1 LCLWLTW
8 IDDCI
13 IIGSSDVVD
22 REKKKMMQLFECDD
36 VGPMEEYVGNKI
48 DMCERTMKLTQ
59 PVLLQSFTDEFGVKG
74 SGEQLPAKP
83 GQVLSKGEE
92 KDVLSESM
100 QKKYWSGVGK
110 LRYLTTWSRPDIL
123 NAVREVSRFL
133 QAPTQVHYDAM
144 IRIMDYCV
152 STPERGRK
160 ISPTQSWNGTKEFEF
175 VVSGTADA
183 AYNQC
188 PDSRRSVSGNTTEVN
203 GVEATSDNMGV
214 INLINNWSVNNQT
227 RHVAN
232 KAMWL
237 RELKEWRIL
246 VVAYKPGS
254 EMYSDPLTKNLPKQP
269 YEKHNSHYVVT
280 DLPVSNTVERQ
291 PEQPKQPFETQG
303 EQQQARESAG
313 SDEIEDVNEVRD
325 CDKYVRLQQLANCVQ
340 SNAHKSNG

>member
-1 LCLWLTW
+1 
-8 IDDCI
+8 
-13 IIGSSDVVD
+13 
-22 REKKKMMQLFECDD
+22 
-36 VGPMEEYVGNKI
+36 
-48 DMCERTMKLTQ
+48 
-59 PVLLQSFTDEFGVKG
+59 
-74 SGEQLPAKP
+74 
-83 GQVLSKGEE
+83 
-92 KDVLSESM
+92 M

-188 PDSRRSVSGNTTEVN
+188 PDSRKSVSGNTTEVN
-203 GVEATSDNMGV
+203 GVPVITRSFMQDTRKLSVTEAELDSLVSNVQDMLFSRQILVSVGLRVALPMEATSDNMGV

-246 VVAYKPGS
+246 VVAYKPGC

-291 PEQPKQPFETQG
+291 TEQPKQPFETQG